1 MFAQVNRAIFT
12 LIKPSEVA
20 DMKSNCSFRKRV
32 FLLPASTDCTS
43 YIHAIVQSSHNGEY
57 RWETNVLY
65 IADCCCKIELDLVVG
80 NKRQGR
86 LASPRKINLII
97 SMLLSFRE
105 ALARESALVK
115 NTSGIIKTI
124 MVALEETISIP
135 LVVTEQ
141 GTIRIKGSRVS
152 LDSIVHHFKL
162 GATAEQIVQSFPSLS
177 LGDVY
182 SSIAYYL
189 THRRGIETYLEQQK
203 VAADNLQEQLES
215 DPDYQAEIGELRSRI
230 LRRWAAAEENG
241 DETPTA

>member
-1 MFAQVNRAIFT
+1 M
-12 LIKPSEVA
+12 
-20 DMKSNCSFRKRV
+20 
-32 FLLPASTDCTS
+32 LP
-43 YIHAIVQSSHNGEY
+43 
-57 RWETNVLY
+57 
-65 IADCCCKIELDLVVG
+65 
-80 NKRQGR
+80 
-86 LASPRKINLII
+86 
-97 SMLLSFRE
+97 SFRE
-105 ALARESALVK
+105 ALARESALIN

-189 THRRGIETYLEQQK
+189 THRQEIETYLEQQK

-230 LRRWAAAEENG
+230 LRRWTAAEENG